1 MIKNLN
7 FYNVSK
13 IKAPY
18 PIAKIDHFI
27 DKKSC
32 KILCTEIDKFSDFDD
47 LVMNGRFRVN
57 KGSNNFKK
65 YLKNSPYLFSLF
77 KKLNN
82 KKTFLYMNSLLNK
95 KKEDYIWYN
104 EIKDY
109 NFSEN
114 NFSEQSFNI
123 FKNLRRSGII
133 SNFIT
138 PNIFLDMD
146 FSKSKKGYFRTA
158 HRDRDTRIISFLI
171 YLNTISKKDGGQF
184 QVFDLK
190 KKTEILQRFP
200 NPKSVIEKK
209 NFSPKSG
216 QLFFFLSSPNSY
228 HGVKKFL
235 SKTKNRIFIYGSFTM
250 DRKVNWKIK
259 KDN

>member
-57 KGSNNFKK
+57 KGS
-65 YLKNSPYLFSLF
+65 
-77 KKLNN
+77 
-82 KKTFLYMNSLLNK
+82 
-95 KKEDYIWYN
+95 
-104 EIKDY
+104 
-109 NFSEN
+109 N